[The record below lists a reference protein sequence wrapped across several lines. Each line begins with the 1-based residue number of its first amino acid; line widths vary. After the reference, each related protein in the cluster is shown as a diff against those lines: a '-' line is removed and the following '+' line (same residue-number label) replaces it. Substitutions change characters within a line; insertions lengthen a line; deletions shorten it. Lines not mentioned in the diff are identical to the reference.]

1 MRKHGRGRSKTDT
14 LSVKISAIA
23 LLLTLVGCSSAPAE
37 QLSAPTLSPS
47 PTVLSLRDFDLGNT
61 DWKLGEGYENK
72 PRPIVKL
79 QDGKSVSKDD
89 EKLSPSYKLGD
100 IVYSDLNDDGVEDA
114 AATLE
119 YSDGNAYATFMYLW
133 LADEQK
139 PKQLL
144 EPIAV
149 ERSCGD
155 SVNKV
160 TAVPGGIK
168 IMETRRTMF
177 DTDRSCAQGGT
188 WKETRTISVE
198 QIGKNKTWLPVQTA
212 PKRGYGGI
220 CNEAIPG
227 DILPF
232 DEPYYLAP
240 YKATK
245 QEFAAHDQI
254 RGISIAGNGM
264 STTEDSEPEGWKLY
278 NVVEKD
284 DSVERC
290 IWLPV
295 T

>member
-1 MRKHGRGRSKTDT
+1 MNKYGRVRSKADT
-14 LSVKISAIA
+14 LSVRISAIA
-23 LLLTLVGCSSAPAE
+23 LLLALVGCSSVPAE
-37 QLSAPTLSPS
+37 QPSAPTLSPS

-79 QDGKSVSKDD
+79 QDGKSVSKGD

-100 IVYSDLNDDGVEDA
+100 VVYSDLNDDGIEDA

-133 LADEQK
+133 LADEQA
-139 PKQLL
+139 PKQLPEL
-144 EPIAV
+144 IAV
-149 ERSCGD
+149 ERSCGN
-155 SVNKV
+155 SVNEV

-168 IMETRRTMF
+168 IMETRRTIF
-177 DTDRSCAQGGT
+177 DTDRSCAQGGS
-188 WKETRTISVE
+188 WNETRTISVE
-198 QIGKNKTWLPVQTA
+198 QIGKDKTWIPVQTA
-212 PKRGYGGI
+212 PKRDYGGM
-220 CNEAIPG
+220 CNEALPG
-227 DILPF
+227 DVLPF
-232 DEPYYLAP
+232 DEPYYLSP
-240 YKATK
+240 NKETK
-245 QEFAAHDQI
+245 QEFAASDQI
-254 RGISIAGNGM
+254 RGISIAGNAMG
-264 STTEDSEPEGWKLY
+264 TTEDAGPEGWKLY